1 MNMRRVVF
9 VTFMSLT
16 ILLGGMIPV
25 LAQNDEDE
33 EELDPGVFNP
43 VYMESGQI
51 IIDSFGSGIYARL
64 YAFNGTEGDLV
75 SIRMDPG
82 PESNV
87 DPYLVLL
94 GPEGQ
99 VYITDDDGGTLS
111 SALIDSF
118 ELPETGTYLIL
129 ATDFWRR
136 RNQPGADEEAR
147 AGTQSYQVRLVGNQ
161 PEVDPDEDSDEPV
174 LAVDFVEADFG
185 DDLTVSITPQNPVVF
200 IAFLAGA
207 GDLVTIEAISADA
220 SVDTLLYLFDF
231 RGQRLI
237 VDDDSGL
244 ELDALI
250 EDFEIPLDGLYLA
263 FVTAFDFDRAYES
276 GWSSSGEIIVLLER
290 R

>member
-1 MNMRRVVF
+1 MKMQRVLF
-9 VTFMSLT
+9 LTFLT
-16 ILLGGMIPV
+16 LIMLLGSTIPV
-25 LAQNDEDE
+25 LAQEDDE
-33 EELDPGVFNP
+33 EDLNPEVFNP

-82 PESNV
+82 PDSTV
-87 DPYLVLL
+87 DPYLVLF
-94 GPEGQ
+94 GSEGQ

-136 RNQPGADEEAR
+136 RNQPSADEEAR
-147 AGTQSYQVRLVGNQ
+147 AGAQSYQVQLSGNQ
-161 PEVDPDEDSDEPV
+161 PQDDPADDSDDLLLEV
-174 LAVDFVEADFG
+174 SFVEAEFNDE
-185 DDLTVSITPQNPVVF
+185 LSLEITPQIPVIFVTF
-200 IAFLAGA
+200 IAEA
-207 GDLVTIEAISADA
+207 GDLVTVEAISEDA

-250 EDFEIPLDGLYLA
+250 ENYEIPLDGLYLA
-263 FVTAFDFDRAYES
+263 FVTAFDFDRAYED
-276 GWSSSGEIIVLLER
+276 GWNSSGEIILLLER

>member
-1 MNMRRVVF
+1 MKMQRVLF
-9 VTFMSLT
+9 LTFLT
-16 ILLGGMIPV
+16 LVMILGGTIPV
-25 LAQNDEDE
+25 LAQENDEEDLNPE
-33 EELDPGVFNP
+33 VFNP

-82 PESNV
+82 PDSTV
-87 DPYLVLL
+87 DPYLVLF
-94 GPEGQ
+94 GSEGQ

-136 RNQPGADEEAR
+136 RNQPSADEEAR
-147 AGTQSYQVRLVGNQ
+147 AGAQSYQVQLRGNQ
-161 PEVDPDEDSDEPV
+161 PQDAPDDDSDDPLLEI
-174 LAVDFVEADFG
+174 AFVEGEFG
-185 DDLTVSITPQNPVVF
+185 EDLSLDITPQIPVIFVTF
-200 IAFLAGA
+200 IAQA
-207 GDLVTIEAISADA
+207 GDRVTIEAISEDA

-250 EDFEIPLDGLYLA
+250 EDFEIPLDGLYMA
-263 FVTAFDFDRAYES
+263 FVTAFDFDRAYED
-276 GWSSSGEIIVLLER
+276 GWNSSGEIILLLER